1 MEKDGGHLA
10 NERLLASSWLLANK
24 ILIDGGLLAMSILP
38 APFAVVVET
47 QGLAFWLKFAQTV
60 RFAFINHNPSSP

>member
-1 MEKDGGHLA
+1 
-10 NERLLASSWLLANK
+10 
-24 ILIDGGLLAMSILP
+24 MSILP